1 MITPIEIAPNS
12 GPGMVKSVRVAQNAA
27 KDILFKLTD
36 ARGATQDLTGS
47 TVILKAIDLDDTG
60 APLFQLTGA
69 LQPTQGMV
77 LFKAT
82 PVQTK
87 RSGLFRAEVGRFPY
101 KGVTAGTVTSGGS
114 GYTTAA
120 ATITGDGTG
129 ATATVQLSGG
139 AVVGIEITSTG
150 QDYTTATINIT
161 GNGIGAAATAVLSDI
176 LTDVWQVLFLI
187 EPSVYSNQ
195 GMTGPITIADVRLAC
210 LDLNNATDGT
220 PFSNLLDDFESSD
233 AEIAS
238 AIRRAV
244 ALWNDTP
251 PIMVMYDTYSFPFR
265 EMWLKGTVAILLKA
279 CAIRYMRNNLSYQGG
294 GIAVNDQQK
303 SAEYANM
310 ANEMMQEYLN
320 WARTVKVAQNMS
332 VCWSSGI

>member
-47 TVILKAIDLDDTG
+47 TVLLRAIDLDDTG
-60 APLFQLTGA
+60 TPVFQLTGA

-87 RSGLFRAEVGRFPY
+87 RAGLFHAEVGRFPY

-114 GYTTAA
+114 GYTTAT
-120 ATITGDGTG
+120 ATVVGDGTG
-129 ATATVQLSGG
+129 ATASVVLNGG
-139 AVVGIEITSTG
+139 IVVGIEITSTG
-150 QDYTTATINIT
+150 QDYTVATINIA
-161 GNGIGAAATAVLSDI
+161 GDGLGATATAVLSDI
-176 LTDVWQVLFLI
+176 LTENWQVLFLV
-187 EPSVYSNQ
+187 EPSAYSNE

-220 PFSNLLDDFESSD
+220 PFSSLLDDFESSD

-251 PIMVMYDTYSFPFR
+251 PIMITYDTYSFPFR
-265 EMWLKGTVAILLKA
+265 EMWLRGTVAILLKM
-279 CAIRYMRNNLSYQGG
+279 CAIRYMRNNLSYQSG
-294 GIAVNDQQK
+294 GIAINDQAK
-303 SAEYANM
+303 NAEYTSI
-310 ANEMMQEYLN
+310 ANEMMQEYIT
-320 WARTVKVAQNMS
+320 WAKTVKVGQNMQM
-332 VCWSSGI
+332 CWGAGI